1 MNESTTLNEFPAG
14 QRFGAGFFGVFLM
27 CFGMPFTLT
36 PLLILP
42 EALGVGDVFLS
53 IFMICFCI
61 PFLLAGL
68 AVQYF
73 GFTSLRVALFPN
85 SVKAQ
90 KTLNNISSN
99 GTDKPQSVNDAVNYF
114 NSKSPAEQ
122 RSETKK
128 FDGEKTENFWDSVD
142 VKSDEA

>member
-1 MNESTTLNEFPAG
+1 ME
-14 QRFGAGFFGVFLM
+14 
-27 CFGMPFTLT
+27 
-36 PLLILP
+36 P

-68 AVQYF
+68 AVQYL
-73 GFTSLRVALFPN
+73 GFSSLRVALFPN

-90 KTLNNISSN
+90 KALTNWGSDVA
-99 GTDKPQSVNDAVNYF
+99 DKPHSVNDAVSYF

-122 RSETKK
+122 RLETKTIN
-128 FDGEKTENFWDSVD
+128 DEKSENFWDSVD
-142 VKSDEA
+142 VKSD

>member
-53 IFMICFCI
+53 IFDS
-61 PFLLAGL
+61 FLFRSIAGL

-90 KTLNNISSN
+90 KALTNWSSDVA
-99 GTDKPQSVNDAVNYF
+99 DKPHSVNDAVSYF

-122 RSETKK
+122 KI
-128 FDGEKTENFWDSVD
+128 GEQNDKR
-142 VKSDEA
+142 

>member
-1 MNESTTLNEFPAG
+1 MNESDTVLEFSAG
-14 QRFGAGFFGVFLM
+14 QRFGAGFMGIFLI

-36 PLLILP
+36 PFLILP
-42 EALGVGDVFLS
+42 EALSIGDVFIS
-53 IFMICFCI
+53 IFLICFCI

-68 AVQYF
+68 GVQYF
-73 GFTSLRVALFPN
+73 GFTSLRAALFPN

-99 GTDKPQSVNDAVNYF
+99 GTDKPQSVNEAVNYF
-114 NSKSPAEQ
+114 NSKSPAEL

>member
-14 QRFGAGFFGVFLM
+14 QRIGAGFFGIFLM

-42 EALGVGDVFLS
+42 EALGVGDVFMS

-85 SVKAQ
+85 SIKAQ
-90 KTLNNISSN
+90 KTLTNWSSDAA
-99 GTDKPQSVNDAVNYF
+99 DKPHSVNDAVNYF

-122 RSETKK
+122 RLETKTIE
-128 FDGEKTENFWDSVD
+128 GEKSENFWDSVD
-142 VKSDEA
+142 VKSD

>member
-1 MNESTTLNEFPAG
+1 MNESDTVLEFSAG
-14 QRFGAGFFGVFLM
+14 QRFGAGFFGIFM
-27 CFGMPFTLT
+27 ICFGMPFTLT

-42 EALGVGDVFLS
+42 EVLGIGDVFMS

-90 KTLNNISSN
+90 KALTNWGSDVA
-99 GTDKPQSVNDAVNYF
+99 DKPHSVNDAVSYF

-122 RSETKK
+122 RLETKTIN
-128 FDGEKTENFWDSVD
+128 DEKS
-142 VKSDEA
+142 

>member
-1 MNESTTLNEFPAG
+1 MNESNTVHEFSAG

-42 EALGVGDVFLS
+42 EALSIGDVFMS

-85 SVKAQ
+85 SVKAR
-90 KTLNNISSN
+90 KTLTDWNSDV
-99 GTDKPQSVNDAVNYF
+99 TDKPESVSDGVNYF

-122 RSETKK
+122 RLENNAIEV
-128 FDGEKTENFWDSVD
+128 EKSENFWDSVD
-142 VKSDEA
+142 VKSD

>member
-1 MNESTTLNEFPAG
+1 MNESTTVNEFSAG
-14 QRFGAGFFGVFLM
+14 QRFGAGFFGIFLM

-36 PLLILP
+36 PFLILP
-42 EALGVGDVFLS
+42 EALGVGDVFMS

-85 SVKAQ
+85 SIKVR
-90 KTLNNISSN
+90 KTLTNWSSDVV
-99 GTDKPQSVNDAVNYF
+99 DKPQSVNDAVNYF

-122 RSETKK
+122 RLETKTI
-128 FDGEKTENFWDSVD
+128 DDEKSENFWDSVD
-142 VKSDEA
+142 VKSDEV

>member
-90 KTLNNISSN
+90 KALTNWGSDVA
-99 GTDKPQSVNDAVNYF
+99 DKPHSVNDTVSNF

-122 RSETKK
+122 RLETKTIN
-128 FDGEKTENFWDSVD
+128 DEKSENFWDSVD
-142 VKSDEA
+142 VKSD